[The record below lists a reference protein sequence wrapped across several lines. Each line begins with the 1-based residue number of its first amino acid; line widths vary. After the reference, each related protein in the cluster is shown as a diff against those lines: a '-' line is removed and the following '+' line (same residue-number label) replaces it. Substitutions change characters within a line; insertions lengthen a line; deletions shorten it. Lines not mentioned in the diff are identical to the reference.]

1 MSNYLLKT
9 LLISA
14 TALMAVN
21 AEKMD
26 FSYSLDASQTVCFLE
41 HLAEGVQ
48 CKPLISH
55 DCIINTCFYSHHRSQ
70 FQRTG
75 TRPSAYNH
83 WSKRQKTWNIRLRR
97 DSETPLHSVELWKL
111 SVLHSELGQ
120 EEDNWV
126 PVHYSDWRASNWLF
140 KYRDQEALQTSW
152 ASGTKGS
159 GHDWTN

>member
-26 FSYSLDASQTVCFLE
+26 FSYNLDASQTVCFLE

-48 CKPLISH
+48 CKSLISH
-55 DCIINTCFYSHHRSQ
+55 YIITNTYFYSHHRSQ

-75 TRPSAYNH
+75 TRPRAYNH
-83 WSKRQKTWNIRLRR
+83 
-97 DSETPLHSVELWKL
+97 
-111 SVLHSELGQ
+111 
-120 EEDNWV
+120 
-126 PVHYSDWRASNWLF
+126 
-140 KYRDQEALQTSW
+140 
-152 ASGTKGS
+152 
-159 GHDWTN
+159 